1 MNREVYRQFCADIEN
16 ERYSQEHK
24 HGVDCFDLPDSTDNP
39 EARLTWETIARNACN
54 RAFREGRLTNAH
66 VLDEE
71 CAEAL
76 TAAAR
81 GDVPELKKEL
91 VQVAAVCLAW
101 LEAIEKRERSL

>member
-1 MNREVYRQFCADIEN
+1 MNLAVHEWFCDAVAE
-16 ERYSQEHK
+16 ERAYQEHK
-24 HGVDCFDLPDSTDNP
+24 HGVDCLDLPDSTDNP

-101 LEAIEKRERSL
+101 LEAIEKRGE